1 MRCEFCRFSNPPE
14 AIYCQVCNARLPGV
28 VCARC
33 NFQNSPDNS
42 YCGQCGQPLTKET
55 GDQPEPPRGR
65 VSEERTPEDRSTSV
79 VSLILFGAVLA
90 AATVAFPWYLLG
102 DDAAAESAAI
112 SVSDQIEVGWSLFP
126 GLPLVL
132 VLASACFS
140 TIIAILSHY
149 RRISPLF
156 SIIPG
161 LVGLTAAIWLW
172 QGLVMDTPRPGDIE
186 FTPMLATIGA
196 IIALVGGALM
206 ARPLLS
212 R

>member
-1 MRCEFCRFSNPPE
+1 MRCEFCRFSNPPGTV
-14 AIYCQVCNARLPGV
+14 YCQVCNARMPSV
-28 VCARC
+28 ACALC
-33 NFQNSPDNS
+33 KFENPPDNS
-42 YCGQCGQPLTKET
+42 YCGQCGQPMTRET

-65 VSEERTPEDRSTSV
+65 VSEERTPEERSTSV
-79 VSLILFGAVLA
+79 VYLILFGAVLA

-112 SVSDQIEVGWSLFP
+112 SVSDQIETGWSLFP

-132 VLASACFS
+132 VFASACFS
-140 TIIAILSHY
+140 TIIALLSHY
-149 RRISPLF
+149 RRVSPV
-156 SIIPG
+156 IPMSSG
-161 LVGLTAAIWLW
+161 LVGLMAAIWLW

-206 ARPLLS
+206 ARPLLT

>member
-1 MRCEFCRFSNPPE
+1 MRCEFCKFSNPPG
-14 AIYCQVCNARLPGV
+14 ADYCQVCNARLSGL

-33 NFQNSPDNS
+33 YFENSPDNS
-42 YCGQCGQPLTKET
+42 YCGRCGQPLTREI
-55 GDQPEPPRGR
+55 GDQPKPPRGK
-65 VSEERTPEDRSTSV
+65 VSEVRTSEDRSTSV
-79 VSLILFGAVLA
+79 VSIILFGAILA

-102 DDAAAESAAI
+102 DDAAAGSANI
-112 SVSDQIEVGWSLFP
+112 SVSDQIEAGWSLFP
-126 GLPLVL
+126 GLPLALIL
-132 VLASACFS
+132 VSASFS

-149 RRISPLF
+149 RRTSPVV

-161 LVGLTAAIWLW
+161 LVSLMAAIWLW

-206 ARPLLS
+206 ARPLLA

>member
-1 MRCEFCRFSNPPE
+1 MRCQFCKFSNPPG
-14 AIYCQVCNARLPGV
+14 AVYCQVCNARLAGV
-28 VCARC
+28 VCTRC
-33 NFQNSPDNS
+33 YFENSPDNS
-42 YCGQCGQPLTKET
+42 YCGQCGQPLTREI

-65 VSEERTPEDRSTSV
+65 VSESRALEDRPTSV
-79 VSLILFGAVLA
+79 VSLILLGAILA

-112 SVSDQIEVGWSLFP
+112 SVSDQIEAGWSLFP

-132 VLASACFS
+132 ILVSASVS
-140 TIIAILSHY
+140 TIIAVLSHY
-149 RRISPLF
+149 RSISPLA
-156 SIIPG
+156 SIISG
-161 LVGLTAAIWLW
+161 LVSLITAIWLW
-172 QGLVMDTPRPGDIE
+172 QGLVIDTPRPGDIE

-206 ARPLLS
+206 ARPLLA